1 MTQWI
6 TSPQKKQ
13 IERLM
18 ADALGNTNPDKD
30 GAQRLIERGDQFM
43 AYVMA
48 GISRFTTKAPNYE
61 IVRQI
66 LGLDFISH
74 EEISAARD
82 LNYSVEQIAD
92 LERTLPDR
100 KTLEWLK
107 RNDYYLVAGSP
118 REMSLLDIRELEC
131 SYLYSKK
138 GGWYEWKEVFAR
150 NDKVT
155 CRWLVLRKTPVP
167 NSTRKTWSE
176 QEKLLSDFEVV
187 PNVAEMVWGL
197 TTYKAVRNVCL
208 LHSVYVRT
216 SSVDSHGNL
225 VVVGDFGGDGLSIAV
240 WHDGRSVDYVGL
252 SSSRKS
258 DPCPLS
264 PCSS

>member
-1 MTQWI
+1 MSETSRDRPTTDQDQRRMTMTQWI

-107 RNDYYLVAGSP
+107 QSGYSSPKTKRLVSGK
-118 REMSLLDIRELEC
+118 
-131 SYLYSKK
+131 LY
-138 GGWYEWKEVFAR
+138 R
-150 NDKVT
+150 
-155 CRWLVLRKTPVP
+155 
-167 NSTRKTWSE
+167 
-176 QEKLLSDFEVV
+176 
-187 PNVAEMVWGL
+187 
-197 TTYKAVRNVCL
+197 
-208 LHSVYVRT
+208 
-216 SSVDSHGNL
+216 
-225 VVVGDFGGDGLSIAV
+225 
-240 WHDGRSVDYVGL
+240 
-252 SSSRKS
+252 
-258 DPCPLS
+258 
-264 PCSS
+264 